1 MAHFKKRRAV
11 VVTQFANGKL
21 FGSCSLISWPNGYL
35 VGCLFGY
42 CISLKRSV
50 GTNTTSHLIGTCHL
64 KLDLKMRL
72 YQPPQPLIHLT
83 PPGPTPMPLTL
94 MALKLFSNVLNRSIG
109 QNVQLHHLN
118 NCAMGHSCV
127 SHKFYSVQNFISPM
141 KVFMYLPTFDQGLM
155 L

>member
-83 PPGPTPMPLTL
+83 PPRPHPNASHFNGTKIIFEC
-94 MALKLFSNVLNRSIG
+94 AESIDWPECTIAPFE
-109 QNVQLHHLN
+109 QLCN
-118 NCAMGHSCV
+118 G
-127 SHKFYSVQNFISPM
+127 
-141 KVFMYLPTFDQGLM
+141 TFVREP
-155 L
+155 